1 MTATQPLTD
10 DDPRR
15 IGGYALTARLG
26 QGGQG
31 VVYLGHDDSD
41 GAPVAVKTLHSD
53 GIDAAGLRRQLG
65 EEIETARRVARFCT
79 AQVLAADIDSDPPYV
94 VSEYIEGPTL
104 REIVRRDGPMRG
116 ASLERLAVGTLTAL
130 AAIHQA
136 GIVHRDFKPGNVLM
150 GPDGPRVI
158 DFGIAR
164 ALEGTAILTSQ
175 IAGTPAYM
183 APEQI
188 AGEALGPAVDLF
200 SWGSTIVYAANGSS
214 PFGQDSLHEVLHN
227 VTSEP
232 PELGALDG
240 RLREI
245 AARCLAKDPA
255 ERPTAAETL
264 MGVLGV
270 AMADPAAAAPEE
282 PETPAGEAG
291 ALPVHTLAA
300 GAVAAAAPEARERT
314 AAELRDSLPHGAG
327 EPGGDEGVFRSFPP
341 TAPPPGT
348 GPHYGPAQT
357 PPAAPS
363 GPQTPPPPAGPTG
376 GAPRPNPPAGD
387 WSAPGSGAASQ
398 PPHGASSGP
407 QRPYPGGG
415 PAPMPPTGGQQ
426 PFGPGPAASA
436 SGPQPPLAPGP
447 GGGPG
452 GPPPGQQQAYGP
464 GPATPPPS
472 PYAPQAAA
480 GPTGGQAPPG
490 PGPQPPQRPSGPAS
504 GPQSPYGPAGAAPPH
519 AQSGP
524 QTPYAPGPGGPGG
537 PVSGPQAPAP
547 YGPVGAGPQTG
558 GQQPYGPAGTA
569 PAKPSGGSGA
579 GVIVGIV
586 AGASLLVV
594 VLVGIVIAV
603 ILS

>member
-10 DDPRR
+10 DDPGR
-15 IGGYALTARLG
+15 IGGYSLTARLG

-31 VVYLGHDDSD
+31 VVYLGRDDSD
-41 GAPVAVKTLHSD
+41 GASVAVKTLHSD

-104 REIVRRDGPMRG
+104 REVVRRDGPVRG

-200 SWGSTIVYAANGSS
+200 SWGSTIAYAANGWS

-227 VTSEP
+227 VTAEP
-232 PELGALDG
+232 PNLGALDG

-270 AMADPAAAAPEE
+270 AMADPAAAAPAAPEE
-282 PETPAGEAG
+282 PAAPAGEPG
-291 ALPVHTLAA
+291 ALPIHTLAA

-314 AAELRDSLPHGAG
+314 AAELRDNLPPGAE

-348 GPHYGPAQT
+348 GPQYRPGVQAAT
-357 PPAAPS
+357 AAPS
-363 GPQTPPPPAGPTG
+363 GPQTPPPPAG
-376 GAPRPNPPAGD
+376 APVGPGGD
-387 WSAPGSGAASQ
+387 WAAPGSGAVSQ

-407 QRPYPGGG
+407 QRPYPGG
-415 PAPMPPTGGQQ
+415 PAPTPPTGGQH
-426 PFGPGPAASA
+426 PFGPGPGHSAPA
-436 SGPQPPLAPGP
+436 SGPQPPPAPGP
-447 GGGPG
+447 GGPP
-452 GPPPGQQQAYGP
+452 GPPPGQQQPYGP

-472 PYAPQAAA
+472 PYGPGAAA
-480 GPTGGQAPPG
+480 GPAGGQAPQG
-490 PGPQPPQRPSGPAS
+490 PGPQRPPGPGS
-504 GPQSPYGPAGAAPPH
+504 GPQAPYGPGGAAPPP
-519 AQSGP
+519 APSGP
-524 QTPYAPGPGGPGG
+524 QVPYAPGPGGPG
-537 PVSGPQAPAP
+537 SGPQAPAP
-547 YGPVGAGPQTG
+547 YGPGGAAPQTG
-558 GQQPYGPAGTA
+558 AQQPYGPAGPA
-569 PAKPSGGSGA
+569 PAKPAGGSGA
-579 GVIVGIV
+579 GAIIGVV

-594 VLVGIVIAV
+594 VLVGVVIAV